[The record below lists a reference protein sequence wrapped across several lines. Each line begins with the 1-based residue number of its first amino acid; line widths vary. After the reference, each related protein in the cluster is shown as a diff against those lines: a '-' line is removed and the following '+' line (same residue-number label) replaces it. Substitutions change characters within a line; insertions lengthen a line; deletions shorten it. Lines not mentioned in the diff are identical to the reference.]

1 MAALE
6 SPNRSVPLSGLLFFV
21 LAVAGNALQGATP
34 SLHGNPDAVAEFY
47 TDKGTAIA
55 VGMML
60 SLISVFFLAWFLAAL
75 RHRLSITEGR
85 DGWLTP
91 LAWGGG
97 VATATLLAAG
107 FALNSAGALRA
118 RESGITPD
126 VAAVFYDSG
135 LAMIGLAGTVAMAV
149 LLAATCAVTLGF
161 GAFSRWFGWATG
173 VLAVLGLI
181 TPVAFV
187 LSLLFP
193 LWVAV
198 AAVLLMRKPPGSPA
212 LTVTQSAAPLRHET

>member
-1 MAALE
+1 MLAID
-6 SPNRSVPLSGLLFFV
+6 SPRKAPLSGLVFLVF
-21 LAVAGNALQGATP
+21 AVAGNALQGSTP
-34 SLHGNPDAVAEFY
+34 ALHGDPAAVADFY
-47 TDKGTAIA
+47 TDNSTAIA

-60 SLISVFFLAWFLAAL
+60 SLISIFFLGWFLAVL
-75 RHRLSITEGR
+75 RHRLALAEG
-85 DGWLTP
+85 DGGWITP

-135 LAMIGLAGTVAMAV
+135 LVLVGLAGSIAMSI
-149 LLAATCAVTLGF
+149 LLAATAVIILRC
-161 GAFSRWFGWATG
+161 GALPRWFGYVSAALAT
-173 VLAVLGLI
+173 LGLA

-193 LWVAV
+193 LWVA
-198 AAVLLMRKPPGSPA
+198 AAAILLMRTTPVDAAGRRTETGSA
-212 LTVTQSAAPLRHET
+212 GDLRGT

>member
-1 MAALE
+1 MIGSDRLRRTA
-6 SPNRSVPLSGLLFFV
+6 PLGGLVFLV

-34 SLHGNPDAVAEFY
+34 PLHGNPDEVADFY
-47 TDKGTAIA
+47 LDKATAIA

-75 RHRLSITEGR
+75 REALSLAEGP
-85 DGWLTP
+85 DGWLSA

-97 VATATLLAAG
+97 MATVALLAAG
-107 FALNSAGALRA
+107 FSLNSAGALRA
-118 RESGITPD
+118 RESGISPD

-135 LAMIGLAGTVAMAV
+135 LALVGLASTVTMAV
-149 LLAATCAVTLGF
+149 LLAATAVVILRT
-161 GAFSRWFGWATG
+161 GAMPRWFGWVTA
-173 VLAVLGLI
+173 VLAVLGLV
-181 TPVAFV
+181 TPVSFL

-198 AAVLLMRKPPGSPA
+198 AAVLLVRSTRA
-212 LTVTQSAAPLRHET
+212 VDRVRA